1 MYRVTSEVSMSFR
14 EKVDFFQGER
24 STLLWFYFIFSSG
37 SGENQGRMFNGS
49 NYCIPGV
56 ANRVAQVKEFTT
68 RLSEGTQIFSLMQ
81 LEGGCSLLLAGYS
94 KVCGKGCDFFD
105 RRQR

>member
-1 MYRVTSEVSMSFR
+1 
-14 EKVDFFQGER
+14 
-24 STLLWFYFIFSSG
+24 
-37 SGENQGRMFNGS
+37 MFNGS
-49 NYCIPGV
+49 NYCIPVV

-81 LEGGCSLLLAGYS
+81 LEGGCSLLLASYS
-94 KVCGKGCDFFD
+94 KVCGKGFDFFD